1 MPSVSKKQENFMRA
15 VAHNKEFADKV
26 GVKQEV
32 GEDFEAA
39 DKAQSPQKRVKK
51 PEKAK
56 SSHESLLHRW

>member
-1 MPSVSKKQENFMRA
+1 MPSTSKKQENFMRA

-26 GVKQEV
+26 GVDQKV

-39 DKAQSPQKRVKK
+39 DKAQSPQKRAAK

-56 SSHESLLHRW
+56 SSNESFLKRW